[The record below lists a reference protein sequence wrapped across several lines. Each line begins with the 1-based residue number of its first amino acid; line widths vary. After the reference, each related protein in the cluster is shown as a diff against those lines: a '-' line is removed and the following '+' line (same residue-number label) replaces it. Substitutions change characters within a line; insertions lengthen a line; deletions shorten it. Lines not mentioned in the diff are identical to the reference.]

1 MTLDRLD
8 KPYCNNTLQGATKV
22 TDDRGFL
29 CLRRN
34 LLANGCCDRSKRL
47 TLRHVCSTCSS
58 IFCCQSYEICVSCC
72 LNPINI
78 SLWKN
83 VLLLAK
89 IENQLSI
96 LSSKSVFELCSSRCR
111 TSSESVINA
120 NAYRDP
126 LRKYCFGVDPPELK
140 ISYDKDDDFETTTRS
155 LCKRSVL
162 TLSIFLYLF
171 LRLDISLAIV
181 LSLPAELRSISRFS
195 VAVVKVELL
204 AFLRFTIGNLRVG
217 YDTLQRRTDYDSL
230 ATQLSNYADMEA
242 RISSI
247 VKDIITRMNLST
259 STRDPKDSMKNVKL
273 LQHGMLYRDI
283 CKNSMVDLP
292 HSTRITML
300 LREFNRSDNYLLS
313 TNGS

>member
-1 MTLDRLD
+1 MIVYNFMRCIRRRLFTITICLSLLIIIARIYNKSLYVPETNYNISWIDSLNMTLDRLD

-140 ISYDKDDDFETTTRS
+140 ISYDKDDDFES
-155 LCKRSVL
+155 
-162 TLSIFLYLF
+162 
-171 LRLDISLAIV
+171 
-181 LSLPAELRSISRFS
+181 
-195 VAVVKVELL
+195 
-204 AFLRFTIGNLRVG
+204 
-217 YDTLQRRTDYDSL
+217 
-230 ATQLSNYADMEA
+230 
-242 RISSI
+242 
-247 VKDIITRMNLST
+247 
-259 STRDPKDSMKNVKL
+259 
-273 LQHGMLYRDI
+273 
-283 CKNSMVDLP
+283 
-292 HSTRITML
+292 
-300 LREFNRSDNYLLS
+300 
-313 TNGS
+313 

>member
-1 MTLDRLD
+1 MAAYNFMRYVRRRLFTITICLSLLIIIARVCINIYNKSLYVPETNYNISWIDSRYLKCINMTLDRLD
-8 KPYCNNTLQGATKV
+8 KPYCNNTLQGATKI

-34 LLANGCCDRSKRL
+34 LLANGCCDRTKRL

-58 IFCCQSYEICVSCC
+58 IFCCQSYENCVSCC

-126 LRKYCFGVDPPELK
+126 LRKYCFGVDPPEL
-140 ISYDKDDDFETTTRS
+140 IILYDKENNLERGGE
-155 LCKRSVL
+155 VL
-162 TLSIFLYLF
+162 GAFI
-171 LRLDISLAIV
+171 LA
-181 LSLPAELRSISRFS
+181 
-195 VAVVKVELL
+195 
-204 AFLRFTIGNLRVG
+204 
-217 YDTLQRRTDYDSL
+217 
-230 ATQLSNYADMEA
+230 
-242 RISSI
+242 
-247 VKDIITRMNLST
+247 
-259 STRDPKDSMKNVKL
+259 
-273 LQHGMLYRDI
+273 
-283 CKNSMVDLP
+283 
-292 HSTRITML
+292 
-300 LREFNRSDNYLLS
+300 
-313 TNGS
+313 